1 MKTLLM
7 SLVIGVSLVAQSNTE
22 KPTES
27 AKSIIPLSGLIV
39 GGVEATPGEFPFI
52 VSLRRG
58 SSHFCGG
65 SLIKPNWVLTAAHC
79 IAAVAKPKVVI
90 GLHGISDN
98 SAEVETFDVEKAIIH
113 TNYQK
118 PVSYAN
124 DFALLK
130 LVGSSKRKPI
140 ALNVNEIAI
149 SDTETQ
155 APVVTTAGWGTTS
168 ESGSLAKSLMK
179 VDVPLVSSKNCEK
192 SYPGKIDSSMICAGF
207 KSGGKDSC
215 QGDSGGPLIGLD
227 ENKEWT
233 LAGVVSWGRGC
244 ARPDYYGVYSKV
256 NKELDWINK
265 TIEANT
271 N

>member
-7 SLVIGVSLVAQSNTE
+7 TLVIGTTIAIQAPATNLNTFNKSLN
-22 KPTES
+22 PF
-27 AKSIIPLSGLIV
+27 SGLIV

-58 SSHFCGG
+58 NSHFCGG

-79 IAAVAKPKVVI
+79 IAAVSKPRVAI
-90 GLHGISDN
+90 GMHGISDA
-98 SAEVETFDVEKAIIH
+98 SAEVEVFEVEKAILH
-113 TNYQK
+113 PNYQK

-130 LVGSSKRKPI
+130 LVGTSKRKPI
-140 ALNVNEIAI
+140 SLNVNEIAI
-149 SDTETQ
+149 SDTETE
-155 APVVTTAGWGTTS
+155 APIVTTAGWGTTS
-168 ESGSLAKSLMK
+168 ESGSLARNLMK

-192 SYPGKIDSSMICAGF
+192 SYPGKIDASMICAGF

-215 QGDSGGPLIGLD
+215 QGDSGGPLLGLD

-256 NKELDWINK
+256 NNGLEWINK
-265 TIEANT
+265 TIEANS